1 MTELGQGLVLGLN
14 VHWRKVVTGI
24 YVDIIYRVKE
34 LFLTTY
40 PEIGL
45 FSLV

>member
-1 MTELGQGLVLGLN
+1 MLGLN
-14 VHWRKVVTGI
+14 VHWYKVVTGI
-24 YVDIIYRVKE
+24 YPDTIYRVKE

-40 PEIGL
+40 SEIGL